1 MELDHPDLPYL
12 LALQAALSLHPVQQ
26 VTLLKSWGSARA
38 IFAAPSNEL
47 MGKMDLQKTLEQTQ
61 THLAK
66 IKKLGIGILDFR
78 EPAYPQRLLNTASFP
93 PLLFYQGDA
102 TLLNTQH
109 NVGIVGSRNMTEYG
123 ARVCADFVPS
133 LVAKGVTIVS
143 GMAFG
148 VDAAAHQACLT
159 AGGKTV
165 AVLAQGVDRSYPSG
179 NAPIFAETCRH
190 GCVVSEFAFPLKKGG
205 ETFLF
210 PRRNRIISALSDT
223 VLVVEAKKNSGAL
236 ITATYALE
244 QNRTVFAVPGT
255 IYQVMSEGCLDLMRQ
270 GAGIATSAQV
280 LLDDLGLQDVAAIKS
295 SGKVSGSIP
304 TGGGSAFGGN
314 RVPTDFFET
323 PLEKN
328 IFILCGQSPHAIDD
342 LLDHLDES
350 AAAVSATVTKMELMG
365 RLKTIE
371 GRKFVA
377 ITPPT
382 LS

>member
-12 LALQAALSLHPVQQ
+12 LALQESLSLHPAQQ
-26 VTLLKSWGSARA
+26 VALLKSLGSARA
-38 IFAAPSNEL
+38 TLKPENTLA
-47 MGKMDLQKTLEQTQ
+47 TLERAQVR
-61 THLAK
+61 LEK
-66 IKKLGIGILDFR
+66 IKKLGIGVLDFR

-93 PLLFYQGDA
+93 PLIFYQGDV
-102 TLLNTQH
+102 TLLNAKH
-109 NVGIVGSRNMTEYG
+109 SVGIVGSRKMTEYG
-123 ARVCADFVPS
+123 ARICADFVPS
-133 LVAKGVTIVS
+133 LTEKFVTIVS

-165 AVLAQGVDRSYPSG
+165 AVLAQGVDRAYPSG
-179 NAPIFAETCRH
+179 NASIFAQICRH

-223 VLVVEAKKNSGAL
+223 VLVVEAGKNSGAL

-255 IYQVMSEGCLDLMRQ
+255 IYQTLSEGCLDLMRQ

-280 LLDDLGLQDVAAIKS
+280 LLDDLGL
-295 SGKVSGSIP
+295 GSILQ
-304 TGGGSAFGGN
+304 GGHVNQTPA
-314 RVPTDFFET
+314 TDFFET

-328 IFILCGQSPHAIDD
+328 IFLLCEKSPHAIDD
-342 LLDHLDES
+342 LLDHVDES

-377 ITPPT
+377 IN
-382 LS
+382 